1 MTLEGSIKLSSN
13 DKFEVLSEEDPIV
26 EQKPFGTIPVVV
38 QLVTVQG
45 GVKRLFNFPE
55 LVTLENIFSKFVQVL
70 QPVRLLGR
78 KAQLKAPRFK
88 VGYQSMKV
96 VECIYESHLFF
107 CLDQNEFGN
116 LSEPFFIGPFKMY
129 LVVIGMKRRLS
140 QGLQTV
146 MEIVLELF
154 HVIDRIDVL
163 YLLVKVDM
171 IFETD
176 RKYLLI
182 PLTLHQDACP
192 GLEELVDLAAWSPYF
207 FNRQPV

>member
-1 MTLEGSIKLSSN
+1 MTLEGFIKLSSN
-13 DKFEVLSEEDPIV
+13 NEFEVLSEEDPIV

-38 QLVTVQG
+38 QLAPVQG

-88 VGYQSMKV
+88 VGYQSMKD

-107 CLDQNEFGN
+107 CLDQDEFGN
-116 LSEPFFIGPFKMY
+116 LPEPCFIGLFEMY
-129 LVVIGMKRRLS
+129 LVVLGMKRGLS
-140 QGLQTV
+140 QGLQAV
-146 MEIVLELF
+146 MKIVLELF

-176 RKYLLI
+176 GKHLLA
-182 PLTLHQDACP
+182 PLTPHQDACP
-192 GLEELVDLAAWSPYF
+192 GLEKLADLTALSPYS
-207 FNRQPV
+207 FNRQSV